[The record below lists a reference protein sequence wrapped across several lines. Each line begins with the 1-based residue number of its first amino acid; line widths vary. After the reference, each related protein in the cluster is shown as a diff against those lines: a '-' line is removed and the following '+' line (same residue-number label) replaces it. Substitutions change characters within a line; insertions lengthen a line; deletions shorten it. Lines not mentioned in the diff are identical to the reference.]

1 MATRGLLAVNAS
13 TLPRMAFP
21 CCARGAE
28 CCPID
33 AANRTPACC
42 SHARV
47 HGWLRRV
54 VRHGGADLQWYTRLT
69 WYDQHFHVFRRGR
82 ELANLQQEMWA
93 RDPGGSNPPGF
104 SYNTDPWPNRV
115 RPTFSPTMTEA
126 ARLRAR
132 VALREWKSQRDQDAL
147 ERRREREWEEAM
159 LRRSQAER

>member
-13 TLPRMAFP
+13 TLPHMAFP

-33 AANRTPACC
+33 AAGRTPACC